1 MLGPFSA
8 RDARTGQSV
17 RVSVSPRSG
26 LRLER
31 RPVGDLGGDDSAPPA
46 VENLSLLE
54 LAGWKCSPASPPDA
68 AEPVVSLKLISGRLI
83 SLRCAAEAGRGL
95 VQRLDAVTNQLAAA
109 AAAQPAGDAWTAIRR
124 HGPNHSGCLLSAQLR
139 LQRRLMARNGGRR
152 PGVVGLRRRRRC
164 VTADSCSPCGSSS
177 LPQL

>member
-124 HGPNHSGCLLSAQLR
+124 HGPNHLGLFAECPATSAATADGAE
-139 LQRRLMARNGGRR
+139 RREEAGGGR
-152 PGVVGLRRRRRC
+152 PEAEAEVCHG
-164 VTADSCSPCGSSS
+164 
-177 LPQL
+177 